1 MKPVL
6 ANLRQVSEFEKV
18 FAEVW
23 LKECSR
29 NYEMPKNE
37 QRSLPDTCPLF
48 HLLLVWH
55 VSCRKVNL
63 DIRFN
68 LIFVYV
74 YFVETDIDIF

>member
-1 MKPVL
+1 MEPGL

-23 LKECSR
+23 LKEYSR

-48 HLLLVWH
+48 HLLLV
-55 VSCRKVNL
+55 
-63 DIRFN
+63 
-68 LIFVYV
+68 
-74 YFVETDIDIF
+74 